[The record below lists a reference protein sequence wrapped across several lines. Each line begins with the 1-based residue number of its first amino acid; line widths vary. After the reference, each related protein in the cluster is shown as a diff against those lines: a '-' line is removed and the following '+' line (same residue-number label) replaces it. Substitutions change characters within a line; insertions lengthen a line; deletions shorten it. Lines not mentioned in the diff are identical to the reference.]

1 MTQKFILLFCL
12 FVCHAKMQGADILS
26 VPLHYYIW
34 QSDENILIGL
44 GTDNP
49 AIRQFFPTQTYTQI
63 STQASIRPP
72 TQLHYTHQGDAGTD
86 YDAQAL
92 GHTRG
97 SKSTLFGAAAYLN
110 GNAKNIRWT
119 HVEDAQRIGP
129 YQLAD
134 STTGNKQYET
144 YYLQGGIAWQMPVGV
159 LGLSADYQ
167 AQSTYRTKNPRS
179 YSIISDFHLTAG
191 WALPVRTN
199 YLTGLSFH
207 YGNYSQNLNVANQP
221 NDRKD
226 LFYFMYG
233 YGFYNQNISGSE
245 SNFTVRYKGNS
256 YGTSLH
262 LLPVYQ
268 EGWFLKAGHHHETM
282 EALYAQRIQGSYKN
296 NRQQSMFGHQWQKGN
311 HQHRAGISIKRQSGT
326 GAEYYYETVVVDTI
340 TASSESRLL
349 SKSTKYIQSQT
360 AFSLFMKSYLSSGRL
375 KINPNMEAG
384 LQSYTSEYK
393 TTPYNEEVKNWF
405 AMLGTELIKVN
416 GTSLSGIGFSAACHH
431 TAHHHLVVPTDNRII
446 QNTILPDHQFRAANK
461 LTALIRAQHLRYFN
475 KNMAW
480 RFKAG
485 YHLTKSRD
493 HSASEL
499 KLSLALIMQ

>member
-12 FVCHAKMQGADILS
+12 FVCHAKMQGTDTLS

-49 AIRQFFPTQTYTQI
+49 AIRHFFPAQPYTQI

-134 STTGNKQYET
+134 STTGSKQYET

-179 YSIISDFHLTAG
+179 YSIISDFQLSAG
-191 WALPVRTN
+191 WALPVRTK
-199 YLTGLSFH
+199 YLTGLSVH
-207 YGNYSQNLNVANQP
+207 YGNYSQYLNVANQP

-245 SNFTVRYKGNS
+245 SNFSVNYEGNS
-256 YGTSLH
+256 YGTSLYF
-262 LLPVYQ
+262 LPVGQ
-268 EGWFLKAGHHHETM
+268 DGWFLNAGHHHETM
-282 EALYAQRIQGSYKN
+282 DALYAQRTRGRYKN
-296 NRQQSMFGHQWQKGN
+296 NRQQLLAGHQWQSTAS
-311 HQHRAGISIKRQSGT
+311 QHRAGLSLNRQSGT
-326 GAEYYYETVVVDTI
+326 GAEYYYETVVVDT
-340 TASSESRLL
+340 TTVGSESRLL
-349 SKSTKYIQSQT
+349 SKSTKYIQTQT
-360 AFSLFMKSYLSSGRL
+360 TFSLFMKSYLNSGHL

-405 AMLGTELIKVN
+405 ALAGVELNKVTGTR
-416 GTSLSGIGFSAACHH
+416 LSGIGFSAAWYH
-431 TAHHHLVVPTDNRII
+431 TMSDHLVVPTDNRII
-446 QNTILPDHQFRAANK
+446 QNTLLLDHQFRAANK
-461 LTALIRAQHLRYFN
+461 FTAQINAQHLRHL
-475 KNMAW
+475 KNNMTW
-480 RFKAG
+480 RVKAG
-485 YHLTKSRD
+485 YHLLKSMG
-493 HSASEL
+493 HSASEFN
-499 KLSLALIMQ
+499 LSLALILQ